1 MTVALPEA
9 VLPWK
14 VTEQLPAAN
23 VQLAALKTP
32 PVVPAD
38 NVKAT
43 EPVAVR
49 EARTVSVTVA
59 AHVEVPPIA
68 ILFGVQTTAV
78 KVASFPTAIL
88 NTALVLVLWVVS
100 PP

>member
-1 MTVALPEA
+1 MTVAVPVA

-43 EPVAVR
+43 EPVGVIVVL
-49 EARTVSVTVA
+49 TSVSVTVA
-59 AHVEVPPIA
+59 VHDEVWSTTTLFGLQITVVEVDR
-68 ILFGVQTTAV
+68 LFTVIV
-78 KVASFPTAIL
+78 FD
-88 NTALVLVLWVVS
+88 VLGPL
-100 PP
+100 PL

>member
-1 MTVALPEA
+1 VTVALPEA

-78 KVASFPTAIL
+78 VVLSLFTVIVAA
-88 NTALVLVLWVVS
+88 ALVLVAWFAS

>member
-1 MTVALPEA
+1 MTVAVPA
-9 VLPWK
+9 PVLPWK

-59 AHVEVPPIA
+59 VQVEVPPTRM
-68 ILFGVQTTAV
+68 LFGVQTTAV
-78 KVASFPTAIL
+78 VVASWFTVIVAAGL
-88 NTALVLVLWVVS
+88 AGLAL
-100 PP
+100 